1 MRVEKRKWAGEKD
14 IRRKY
19 NKEKGGRE
27 IVDVVIDRE
36 VEGGKKKL
44 MCSSDKDKIESFG
57 RKLVVRV
64 KPWRL
69 SVWVAC

>member
-1 MRVEKRKWAGEKD
+1 
-14 IRRKY
+14 
-19 NKEKGGRE
+19 
-27 IVDVVIDRE
+27 
-36 VEGGKKKL
+36 

-69 SVWVAC
+69 SVLGAC